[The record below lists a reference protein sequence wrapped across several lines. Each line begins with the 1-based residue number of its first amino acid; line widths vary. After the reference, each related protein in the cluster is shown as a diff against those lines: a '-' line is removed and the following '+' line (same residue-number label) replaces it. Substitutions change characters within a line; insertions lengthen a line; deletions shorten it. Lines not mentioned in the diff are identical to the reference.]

1 MLNDDSLAEPLTSSP
16 SPSPSVEEEEESPLK
31 EKKMEVNVNPKKTH
45 SGGLDGDAAKRFTTK
60 EKGKSRAVVGSAVQV
75 SLSKSRT
82 VEKENQVKMKS
93 VRGSSGSSSSSGGF
107 GSGSSGLV
115 KMKAAIDGKKA
126 IKPTSAAAATAS
138 LGTTTTTRVGMK
150 LPPGKGGA
158 RRVPIDSA
166 EAAPVGPGWRK

>member
-1 MLNDDSLAEPLTSSP
+1 MLNDDSLAEPLT

-93 VRGSSGSSSSSGGF
+93 VRGSSGSSSSSS
-107 GSGSSGLV
+107 SGSSGLV

-126 IKPTSAAAATAS
+126 IKPTSAAATAS
-138 LGTTTTTRVGMK
+138 LGTTTTRVGMK

>member
-1 MLNDDSLAEPLTSSP
+1 
-16 SPSPSVEEEEESPLK
+16 
-31 EKKMEVNVNPKKTH
+31 MEVNVNPKKTH
-45 SGGLDGDAAKRFTTK
+45 GGGLGGDAAKRFTTK
-60 EKGKSRAVVGSAVQV
+60 EKGKSRAVVGSAGQV

-93 VRGSSGSSSSSGGF
+93 VRGSSGSSSSSSSGGF

-126 IKPTSAAAATAS
+126 IKPTSAAAAAAS
-138 LGTTTTTRVGMK
+138 LGTTTTRVGMK